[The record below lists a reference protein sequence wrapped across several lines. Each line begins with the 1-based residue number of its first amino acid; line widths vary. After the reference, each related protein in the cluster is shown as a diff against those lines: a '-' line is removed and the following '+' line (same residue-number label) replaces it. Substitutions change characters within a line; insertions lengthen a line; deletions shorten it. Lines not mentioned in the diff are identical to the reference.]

1 MKVQKAE
8 FLIFHYRARFGG
20 LRAPLLVPPHTLVEE
35 DSGGGDSVSK
45 ISKEALNAI
54 NKKAGK
60 TISEGSVKKLA
71 STVKPSTM
79 QNEAEL
85 RKLIKQVSAM
95 AKVPVSENTIQE
107 IVNAVKKSGMN
118 PSNMEA
124 LMKLMI
130 KK

>member
-1 MKVQKAE
+1 M
-8 FLIFHYRARFGG
+8 
-20 LRAPLLVPPHTLVEE
+20 
-35 DSGGGDSVSK
+35 SK

-60 TISEGSVKKLA
+60 SISEGSVKKLA

-95 AKVPVSENTIQE
+95 AKVPVSESTVQE

>member
-1 MKVQKAE
+1 M
-8 FLIFHYRARFGG
+8 
-20 LRAPLLVPPHTLVEE
+20 
-35 DSGGGDSVSK
+35 SK
-45 ISKEALNAI
+45 ISKEALDTI
-54 NKKAGK
+54 NKKTGK
-60 TISEGSVKKLA
+60 KITEGSVRKLA

-95 AKVPVSENTIQE
+95 AKIPVSESTVSE

-118 PSNMEA
+118 PANMEA
-124 LMKLMI
+124 MMKMMM

>member
-1 MKVQKAE
+1 MGK
-8 FLIFHYRARFGG
+8 
-20 LRAPLLVPPHTLVEE
+20 
-35 DSGGGDSVSK
+35 VSK
-45 ISKEALNAI
+45 DALSAI
-54 NKKAGK
+54 NKKTGK
-60 TISEGSVKKLA
+60 NITEGAVKKLA

-95 AKVPVSENTIQE
+95 AKVPVTESTVNE
-107 IVNAVKKSGMN
+107 IIGAVKKSGMN

-124 LMKLMI
+124 LMKMMI

>member
-1 MKVQKAE
+1 M
-8 FLIFHYRARFGG
+8 G
-20 LRAPLLVPPHTLVEE
+20 
-35 DSGGGDSVSK
+35 K
-45 ISKEALNAI
+45 ISKDALNSI
-54 NKKAGK
+54 NKKTGK
-60 TISEGSVKKLA
+60 NISEGAVKKLA

-95 AKVPVSENTIQE
+95 AKVPVTESTINE
-107 IVNAVKKSGMN
+107 IVGAVKKSGMN